1 VRWTAFQ
8 RGSCQNWTTWAAGI
22 SLEPL
27 RPKLRRGGDEYQ
39 ELLASLYRALHDQTN
54 CRVIVDSSKSPVYA
68 RLLGRVPEL
77 DVYVIHLVRDP
88 RATAYSWSRVKPL
101 PDFSD
106 DRSMI
111 RQTALV
117 SARRWLRWQVGI
129 ELLWN
134 RRQGRYLL
142 LRYEDFVRNP
152 QASLERIL
160 NLVEE
165 TPQTLPFVD
174 ENAVRLSQ
182 THSVSGNPTRFKTGV
197 VELRHDQEWLD
208 RIRKVD
214 RLSVTALTWP
224 LLLRYRYKLR

>member
-1 VRWTAFQ
+1 M
-8 RGSCQNWTTWAAGI
+8 AG
-22 SLEPL
+22 
-27 RPKLRRGGDEYQ
+27 
-39 ELLASLYRALHDQTN
+39 
-54 CRVIVDSSKSPVYA
+54 
-68 RLLGRVPEL
+68 
-77 DVYVIHLVRDP
+77 
-88 RATAYSWSRVKPL
+88 
-101 PDFSD
+101 
-106 DRSMI
+106 
-111 RQTALV
+111 
-117 SARRWLRWQVGI
+117 GI

-174 ENAVRLSQ
+174 ENADRLSQ